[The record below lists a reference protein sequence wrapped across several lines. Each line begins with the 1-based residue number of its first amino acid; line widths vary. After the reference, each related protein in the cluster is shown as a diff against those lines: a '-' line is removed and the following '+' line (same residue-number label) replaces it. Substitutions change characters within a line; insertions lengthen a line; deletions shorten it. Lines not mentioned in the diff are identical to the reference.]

1 MDPTDPSSWRGWSVG
16 FAQEES
22 VKGDPMPVGALLSMC
37 AGVWVGNL
45 LIHGIGKGKWN
56 DGFWIGLIAAC
67 IVLVFGGLFL

>member
-1 MDPTDPSSWRGWSVG
+1 
-16 FAQEES
+16 
-22 VKGDPMPVGALLSMC
+22 MPVGALLSMC